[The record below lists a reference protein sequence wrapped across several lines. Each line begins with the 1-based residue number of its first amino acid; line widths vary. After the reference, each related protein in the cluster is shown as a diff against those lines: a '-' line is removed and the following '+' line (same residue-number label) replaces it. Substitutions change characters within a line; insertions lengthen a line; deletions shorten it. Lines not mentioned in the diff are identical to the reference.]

1 MARPWKRLAA
11 GVFTLALLAGAC
23 GGDDDDGG
31 DTTAGEDTET
41 TAGGTGEPPEN
52 TAGFDGKTIK
62 LGVISPLTGP
72 VAAIGVPLTAGNEV
86 FKEYVNKELGG
97 IAGKYQI
104 ELVTEDSQYSPQV
117 AVQAYNKIKGDVVM
131 FAQLLGTPVTKAVLP
146 QLATDGIVAAPA
158 SLDAEWVRDPNLLPI
173 GGPYQIQMI
182 NAADY
187 LVSEGGAKDKVFCS
201 QIQDDAYGEAGQQ
214 GIDFAAEKLDFEV
227 KTTSKHK
234 GAAADFTA
242 NVQQLKDAGCEVVFL
257 VSTPTDTG
265 KLLGTAAQ
273 LKFAPQWVGQ
283 SPSYIGALSASPLKD
298 YLAQTFLLISE
309 GTEWGDESVPGMKTM
324 IERIGK
330 YKPDQQ
336 PDYYFGFGYNQM
348 NAVVQVLEKAV
359 ELGDLSHE
367 GIKKAMEEV
376 GTLTFD
382 GLTGD
387 YEYGT
392 AEDRNPPRTST
403 LFKINP
409 TKPIGLEVVKAGFE
423 SDHAAEF
430 EFEAAG

>member
-1 MARPWKRLAA
+1 MARPWHRLAA
-11 GVFTLALLAGAC
+11 GMFAIALLAGAC
-23 GGDDDDGG
+23 GSDDDGDDVDAG
-31 DTTAGEDTET
+31 QGTDTTEAEAKELTE
-41 TAGGTGEPPEN
+41 GP
-52 TAGFDGKTIK
+52 GFDGTTIK
-62 LGVISPLTGP
+62 VGVISPLTGP

-86 FKEYVNKELGG
+86 FTKYVNEELGG
-97 IAGKYQI
+97 IAGKYKI

-117 AVQAYNKIKGDVVM
+117 AVQSYNKIKGDVVLVG
-131 FAQLLGTPVTKAVLP
+131 QLLGTPVTKAVLP
-146 QLATDGIVAAPA
+146 LLNQDGIVAAPA
-158 SLDAEWVRDPNLLPI
+158 SLDAEWVREENLLPI

-187 LVSEGGAKDKVFCS
+187 LVNEGGAKGKKFCTAV
-201 QIQDDAYGEAGQQ
+201 QDDAYGEAGQE
-214 GIDFAAEKLDFEV
+214 GVEFAAGKLDFEIAS
-227 KTTSKHK
+227 TARFK
-234 GAAADFTA
+234 GAAPDFTA
-242 NVQQLKDAGCEVVFL
+242 QVQQLKNAGCEVVFL

-273 LKFAPQWVGQ
+273 LSFAPQWVGQ
-283 SPSYIGALSASPLKD
+283 SPSYIGALAASPLKD
-298 YLAQTFLLISE
+298 YLAKTFMLAAE
-309 GTEWGDESVPGMKTM
+309 GTEWGDPSVPGMKTM

-330 YKPDQQ
+330 YKPDQA

-359 ELGDLSHE
+359 ELGDLSRE

-387 YEYGT
+387 YEYG
-392 AEDRNPPRTST
+392 AADDRNPPRTTS

-409 TKPIGLEVVKAGFE
+409 AKPIGIEKVKLSFE
-423 SDHAAEF
+423 SDIAKEF
-430 EFEAAG
+430 EFSKGG